1 MDKSARAHRCYV
13 RRFCNLDIAVLD
25 RYSDVHAGR
34 AIDET
39 DCIRNDQYL
48 CSIAND
54 STKCVLNHGPVTVSS
69 STFCSECP

>member
-39 DCIRNDQYL
+39 DCIRNGQYL
-48 CSIAND
+48 C
-54 STKCVLNHGPVTVSS
+54 
-69 STFCSECP
+69 